1 MQVDFY
7 HLSGAAIERVLPR
20 LAERVLKQGERLLVV
35 SGDEALAARL
45 DGALWSYAAD
55 AFLPHGR
62 AGDGTEAEQPILIAA
77 TPDPRNAARNILIA
91 DGLWRD
97 EALAFAR
104 TFYLFDAATIDG
116 ARAAWRAL
124 GTREEIARR
133 FWKQDEAGRWR
144 EGP

>member
-7 HLSGAAIERVLPR
+7 HLTDIAIERVLPQ
-20 LAERVLKQGERLLVV
+20 LAEKLLGAGERLLVV
-35 SGDEALAARL
+35 TGEEGQAARL
-45 DGALWSYAAD
+45 DADLWSYAPD

-62 AGDGTEAEQPILIAA
+62 AGEGGDADQPVLISAA
-77 TPDPRNAARNILIA
+77 PDAANGARNLLIA

-97 EALAFAR
+97 EALGFDRAF
-104 TFYLFDAATIDG
+104 YMFDAATIDG

-124 GTREEIARR
+124 GSRDEVVRRYWKRE
-133 FWKQDEAGRWR
+133 DGRWR